1 MHVKSLIFSL
11 VFLPFSASAV
21 DIFAADKDY
30 TQGNYEQAKQQYLAA
45 AEVGNPHAYY
55 QLGNMYFKGL
65 GGEQDVINAL
75 LYFYLAAEQKFH
87 NSEALITKIL
97 DSIPADNRTVVMT
110 LLEEHKKTHGKQ
122 QIIAKYFPILN
133 ENNLQTK
140 ITFDGEPSLKTV
152 YLPDD
157 VDLQDF
163 LPETDLNTLDIDDSE
178 AFSDNPLI
186 MPMSTPRSP
195 FLIIDHDVDKDG
207 SIRHST
213 EVQKFGFYQRLEEQF
228 TLFPIAK
235 PEFDGAAVD
244 FASRTFLGAAAY
256 NKFTLVEEN
265 PTIYQQIVKQTRKF
279 KRGESISDK
288 FNLAMLMLN
297 FPWLEQGENEAED
310 ILLDVSKKGHA
321 PAMYEYGFKL
331 FREQRD
337 IEQAIHWIAEASK
350 YGLIRAEY
358 RLARLLQSSPW
369 VINDERKALY
379 WYESAMNKGNTKA
392 RIRAADILFTSKDES
407 ILNYELAVEYL
418 SELEALGVNDPEY
431 YYLQALKYKSG
442 KHRDIKLAV
451 ENIER
456 AILQGQLTNWDVSD
470 WQALLR
476 EITTGSIFVTDYE
489 N

>member
-11 VFLPFSASAV
+11 VFLPFSASAI

-178 AFSDNPLI
+178 AFSDFLLPNPNLMAQQLI
-186 MPMSTPRSP
+186 LPVA
-195 FLIIDHDVDKDG
+195 H
-207 SIRHST
+207 
-213 EVQKFGFYQRLEEQF
+213 
-228 TLFPIAK
+228 
-235 PEFDGAAVD
+235 
-244 FASRTFLGAAAY
+244 FLGLPHITNLHWLKKTQRY
-256 NKFTLVEEN
+256 INKL
-265 PTIYQQIVKQTRKF
+265 
-279 KRGESISDK
+279 
-288 FNLAMLMLN
+288 
-297 FPWLEQGENEAED
+297 
-310 ILLDVSKKGHA
+310 
-321 PAMYEYGFKL
+321 
-331 FREQRD
+331 
-337 IEQAIHWIAEASK
+337 
-350 YGLIRAEY
+350 
-358 RLARLLQSSPW
+358 
-369 VINDERKALY
+369 
-379 WYESAMNKGNTKA
+379 
-392 RIRAADILFTSKDES
+392 
-407 ILNYELAVEYL
+407 
-418 SELEALGVNDPEY
+418 
-431 YYLQALKYKSG
+431 
-442 KHRDIKLAV
+442 
-451 ENIER
+451 
-456 AILQGQLTNWDVSD
+456 
-470 WQALLR
+470 
-476 EITTGSIFVTDYE
+476 
-489 N
+489 